1 MMSPREVYLSR
12 ETEFSGSA
20 ERLKKLSDRL
30 SMARLA
36 AFAGGLV
43 LFAVL
48 LSFSVI
54 AAVVTLAV
62 ALALTGSPLIGVP
75 VTLTWFVREP

>member
-12 ETEFSGSA
+12 ETEFSSSA
-20 ERLKKLSDRL
+20 EQLQKLSGRL

-36 AFAGGLV
+36 AFAGGMV

-54 AAVVTLAV
+54 AAVAMLAA
-62 ALALTGSPLIGVP
+62 ALILFT
-75 VTLTWFVREP
+75 